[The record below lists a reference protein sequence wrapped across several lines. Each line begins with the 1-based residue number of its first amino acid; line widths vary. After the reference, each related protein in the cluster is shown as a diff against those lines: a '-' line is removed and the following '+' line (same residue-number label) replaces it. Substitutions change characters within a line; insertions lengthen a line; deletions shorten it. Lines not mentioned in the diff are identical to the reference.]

1 MKRKAILVCVF
12 IVWGF
17 SPIITVAKPLFSMD
31 ITVDERQRS
40 FSFDDVKEVFG
51 QIEESQLRM
60 AFSNYTDMSRA
71 SAMVDFRGLEMNFGF
86 PGADASLVFE
96 IPSLDVR
103 EEFKG
108 ATRDASVD
116 QLEDFLKSEGG
127 DILNRIQAASIA
139 ASPVDPIAGNPG
151 SLMGTMVSGQFEAG
165 FSSQVTNLATTPGV
179 PASDGAP
186 DTAAA
191 VVEAESPD
199 NLINVSPRFGRYTAG
214 DHTSNVVNLPLGYS
228 FRLREG
234 GKGLRKID
242 VSLPLTYAEIEG
254 GKSAAASLGAG
265 LTYGLNDQW
274 SLSPAIEVGVAG
286 SVDLGAGGG
295 IGSASLTSAYTIPFE
310 RYSLNVGNMV
320 GYYKTLD
327 IKVGRYRFD
336 PGISNT
342 VLSNGLMLSVPGT
355 MWGRKL
361 ATEFWATDT
370 RFFGDELYSEYNG
383 EFGISLGT
391 VKTEGYSIEN
401 YLRAGVSY
409 MTGDNVKG
417 WRFNLGYSF

>member
-1 MKRKAILVCVF
+1 MKMKRKAIVVCVF
-12 IVWGF
+12 TF
-17 SPIITVAKPLFSMD
+17 LLSFPPTATVAKPLFSVE
-31 ITVDERQRS
+31 ITIDGRQRT
-40 FSFDDVKEVFG
+40 FSFNDAREVFE
-51 QIEESQLRM
+51 QIEEEELRT
-60 AFSNYTDMSRA
+60 AFSNYTDMSEA
-71 SAMVDFRGLEMNFGF
+71 LAVVDFRGLEMNFGF
-86 PGADASLVFE
+86 PGADSRLVLE
-96 IPSLDVR
+96 IPSLDIR

-165 FSSQVTNLATTPGV
+165 FSSQVTNIAGTPAA
-179 PASDGAP
+179 PASEGAP
-186 DTAAA
+186 D
-191 VVEAESPD
+191 PD
-199 NLINVSPRFGRYTAG
+199 NLISVSPRFGRYTAG

-254 GKSAAASLGAG
+254 AKSAAASLGAG
-265 LTYGLNDQW
+265 LTYGLNDRW
-274 SLSPAIEVGVAG
+274 SLSPAIEAGVTG
-286 SVDLGAGGG
+286 SVDVGAAGG

-310 RYSLNVGNMV
+310 RYSINVGNMI

-327 IKVGRYRFD
+327 IEVGRYSFD

-355 MWGRKL
+355 LWGRKL
-361 ATEFWATDT
+361 ATEFWAVDT
-370 RFFGDELYSEYNG
+370 RFFGDELYSEYND

-417 WRFNLGYSF
+417 WRLGLGWSF

>member
-1 MKRKAILVCVF
+1 M
-12 IVWGF
+12 
-17 SPIITVAKPLFSMD
+17 
-31 ITVDERQRS
+31 
-40 FSFDDVKEVFG
+40 
-51 QIEESQLRM
+51 
-60 AFSNYTDMSRA
+60 
-71 SAMVDFRGLEMNFGF
+71 
-86 PGADASLVFE
+86 
-96 IPSLDVR
+96 
-103 EEFKG
+103 
-108 ATRDASVD
+108 
-116 QLEDFLKSEGG
+116 
-127 DILNRIQAASIA
+127 
-139 ASPVDPIAGNPG
+139 
-151 SLMGTMVSGQFEAG
+151 
-165 FSSQVTNLATTPGV
+165 
-179 PASDGAP
+179 
-186 DTAAA
+186 
-191 VVEAESPD
+191 
-199 NLINVSPRFGRYTAG
+199 
-214 DHTSNVVNLPLGYS
+214 NLPLGYS